1 MVLIGITSMS
11 IEPYPEDP
19 VGESLIGLSIAE
31 RRQKGAIMA
40 FADPQSVTV
49 ATVAKSMPRISGPGS
64 FATADG
70 LYSLSISH
78 TSNDRYRHS
87 VQLKFSDVVAN
98 PLVPAQNLPSY
109 ITTGI
114 TINHPKTGLDRATA
128 INIANALV
136 AWATPANITKLVG
149 AES

>member
-1 MVLIGITSMS
+1 
-11 IEPYPEDP
+11 
-19 VGESLIGLSIAE
+19 
-31 RRQKGAIMA
+31 MA

-49 ATVAKSMPRISGPGS
+49 ATVAKSLPRIDGPGA
-64 FATADG
+64 FQTADG
-70 LYSLSISH
+70 LYALNISH
-78 TSNDRYRHS
+78 SSNDRYRHS

-109 ITTGI
+109 ISVGV

-128 INIANALV
+128 INVANALI
-136 AWATPANITKLVG
+136 AWATPANVTKLVG